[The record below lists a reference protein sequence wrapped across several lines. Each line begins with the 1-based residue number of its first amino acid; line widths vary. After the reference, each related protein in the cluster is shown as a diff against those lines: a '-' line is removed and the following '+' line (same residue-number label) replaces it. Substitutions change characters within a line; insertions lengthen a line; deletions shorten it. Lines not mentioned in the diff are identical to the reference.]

1 MLNDIRSPHHN
12 DMAAVVL
19 ALIVPVVVA
28 VIVTVDVALA
38 AAVMPA
44 VVFRIGEHGRC
55 RAECGAG
62 GQDADQCFRG
72 VHGFLLLKC
81 LCG

>member
-1 MLNDIRSPHHN
+1 M
-12 DMAAVVL
+12 
-19 ALIVPVVVA
+19 
-28 VIVTVDVALA
+28 VIVTVEVAVA
-38 AAVMPA
+38 AAVVVTPA
-44 VVFRIGEHGRC
+44 AVFRVGEHGRC